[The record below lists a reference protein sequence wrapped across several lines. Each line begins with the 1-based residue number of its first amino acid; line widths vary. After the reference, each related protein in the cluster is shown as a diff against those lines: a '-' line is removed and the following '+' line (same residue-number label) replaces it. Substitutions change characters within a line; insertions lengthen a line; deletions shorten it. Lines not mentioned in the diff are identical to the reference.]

1 VLIKSIIFDFD
12 GVIVNST
19 KIKDQAFKKIVEIY
33 PKQNQLK
40 FINFHKKNL
49 GISRVLKFKY
59 LYKTILKKSFSKKD
73 IDKLSDKFQKI
84 VYKKII
90 KLKVSNGLK
99 KFIKYNSKKY
109 DLYISSGTPENEL
122 KKIMSIKKIDKNFK
136 NIYGSPSTKSQHI
149 KKIIKNDNI
158 KNDNIIFVGDGLSD
172 YKAARV
178 NKIKFIQVG
187 KNFKMK
193 SIKYKITYGCNIN
206 KIIERIKN

>member
-1 VLIKSIIFDFD
+1 MLIKSIIFDFD

-149 KKIIKNDNI
+149 KQYPEI
-158 KNDNIIFVGDGLSD
+158 LH
-172 YKAARV
+172 
-178 NKIKFIQVG
+178 
-187 KNFKMK
+187 K
-193 SIKYKITYGCNIN
+193 SLKYQTQITTYIN
-206 KIIERIKN
+206 H